1 MLPFSLLVELS
12 TIPSS
17 PEAFADLLH
26 ELRLVRRHRKESL
39 RASNPARQ
47 VLSEAERRAI
57 FTKTGG
63 RCHICGGSISGAW
76 HADHIFPH
84 SGGGGHA
91 ADNYLPAH
99 ALCNNYRWDYAADEF
114 QQILKLGVWLRT
126 HIERK
131 TPLGLLAAKSFLAYE
146 TVREGRR
153 KPPQISKRRS

>member
-1 MLPFSLLVELS
+1 VEPS

-26 ELRLVRRHRKESL
+26 ELRLVRRHRKGSL
-39 RASNPARQ
+39 RARNPARQ
-47 VLSEAERRAI
+47 ALSAAERGVI
-57 FTKTGG
+57 FAKTGG

-76 HADHIFPH
+76 HADHVFPH
-84 SGGGGHA
+84 SGGEGHA

-114 QQILKLGVWLRT
+114 QQIIKLGVWLRT
-126 HIERK
+126 QIERK
-131 TPLGLLAAKSFLAYE
+131 TLLGLLAAKSFLAYE

-153 KPPQISKRRS
+153 KPRQITKRRS